1 MMDGKSTLWVIGRI
15 DKMGR
20 RVVFMNEP
28 AAAPIPG
35 PWDLKAVITV

>member
-1 MMDGKSTLWVIGRI
+1 MDGKSTLWMIGRI

-28 AAAPIPG
+28 PASPIPG
-35 PWDLKAVITV
+35 PWDLRAVITV